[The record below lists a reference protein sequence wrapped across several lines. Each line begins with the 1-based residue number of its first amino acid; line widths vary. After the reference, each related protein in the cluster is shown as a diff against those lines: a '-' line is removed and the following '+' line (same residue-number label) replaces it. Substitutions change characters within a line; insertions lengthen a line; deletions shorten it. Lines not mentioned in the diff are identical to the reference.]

1 MLKSNMTCIEMLVCF
16 QFSYGYFIF
25 DIKCFI
31 FIYIFELYAKGKMK
45 KQKLLNKKYVRVLD
59 RNC

>member
-16 QFSYGYFIF
+16 QFSYGYLFF

-31 FIYIFELYAKGKMK
+31 CIYIFELYAKGKTK
-45 KQKLLNKKYVRVLD
+45 KLLNKNSFLVLY